1 MIRLTDEGI
10 RQIHR
15 HEAMMNALLDSLIAE
30 APPEDRA
37 AFYRTLALGLAKA
50 RTEWR
55 EIATAV
61 SSD

>member
-1 MIRLTDEGI
+1 
-10 RQIHR
+10 
-15 HEAMMNALLDSLIAE
+15 MMNTLLESLIAQ

-55 EIATAV
+55 EITTAV